1 MADSRRISNYKTS
14 QYPNLQSSN
23 GGPQLAQFLNRLL
36 LNIRSRLRWRN
47 TRSSFRRVTVV
58 SQFFPPDYA
67 ATGQLLDD
75 LTTRLAARGLQ
86 LQILTGQPAY
96 AYSQEHAPALS
107 FEPNRC
113 IRRTSVARLWPQQ
126 IRGRAVN
133 GILFCLRIFLRLLRY
148 ARRGDL
154 LLYTSEPPY
163 LPLVGWLLY
172 KLTRTPYLL
181 LVYDIY
187 PDVLTELGVLPDSH
201 WLMRLW
207 RRLNRCVYA
216 DAQEVIVLSKPM
228 AERLKHHC
236 PSAADRLHVIPSWAD
251 PTLIQP
257 LAKRQNWFARR
268 HNCEGEFTVL
278 YSGNQGRCHD
288 LVTLLGAALLLKEE
302 PLFQFLFIGKGAQN
316 QRVHQLV
323 HDWGLSNCRFLPY
336 QDLSVLPYSLTCA
349 DLAVVSLGIDAEG
362 LVAPSKLYGHLAA
375 GTPIAAITPH
385 GSELQHLVQTNGCG
399 RWFANGASQ
408 QLADWIRQ
416 LHARPQL
423 AAACG
428 LASRELLLSSAS
440 PELVTDRYWELLNRH
455 LPVSKQLNSLTPPL
469 P

>member
-1 MADSRRISNYKTS
+1 MPLPK
-14 QYPNLQSSN
+14 SS
-23 GGPQLAQFLNRLL
+23 GFVVSIGRLL
-36 LNIRSRLRWRN
+36 QKFQSRLRWR
-47 TRSSFRRVTVV
+47 TSRSSFSRVTVV

-75 LTTRLAARGLQ
+75 LTSRLAARGLQ
-86 LQILTGQPAY
+86 MQVLTGQPAY
-96 AYSQEHAPALS
+96 AYSQDSAPSIS

-113 IRRTSVARLWPQQ
+113 IRRTSITRLWPQQ

-133 GILFCLRIFLRLLRY
+133 GMLFCLLISLRLLRY

-172 KLTRTPYLL
+172 KLTRTPNLV
-181 LVYDIY
+181 LVYDLY
-187 PDVLTELGVLPDSH
+187 PDVLAELGVLPSDH

-216 DAQEVIVLSKPM
+216 DAQEVIVLSEPM
-228 AERLKHHC
+228 AERLRRHC
-236 PSAADRLHVIPSWAD
+236 PAVADRLHVIPSWAD
-251 PTLIQP
+251 PAEIQP
-257 LAKRQNWFARR
+257 LAKSSNWFVSR
-268 HNCEGEFTVL
+268 HGLEQSFTVL

-288 LVTLLGAALLLKEE
+288 LVTLLGAALLLKDE
-302 PLFQFLFIGKGAQN
+302 PSFQFLFIGKGPQH
-316 QRVHQLV
+316 QRVRQLV
-323 HDWGLSNCRFLPY
+323 YDWGLSNCRFLPY
-336 QDLSVLPYSLTCA
+336 QDLDVLPYSLTSA

-375 GTPIAAITPH
+375 GTPIAAITPP
-385 GSELQHLVQTNGCG
+385 GSDLQRLVQNHGCG
-399 RWFANGASQ
+399 RWFANGDSA

-416 LHARPQL
+416 LRAEPEL

-428 LASRELLLSSAS
+428 SAARELLLSSAS
-440 PELVTDRYWELLNRH
+440 PQIITERYWSLLQRH
-455 LPVSKQLNSLTPPL
+455 LPADKQLNTLAP
-469 P
+469 

>member
-1 MADSRRISNYKTS
+1 MRSTLAPAWGRIWNDLS
-14 QYPNLQSSN
+14 
-23 GGPQLAQFLNRLL
+23 
-36 LNIRSRLRWRN
+36 SRLRWRQ
-47 TRSSFRRVTVV
+47 TRSRYHRVTVV

-75 LTTRLAARGLQ
+75 LTARLATRGLQ
-86 LQILTGQPAY
+86 IQILTGQPAY
-96 AYSQEHAPALS
+96 AYRQEHAPALV

-172 KLTRTPYLL
+172 KLTRTPYLV

-187 PDVLTELGVLPDSH
+187 PDVLAELGVLPNTH

-207 RRLNRCVYA
+207 RRLNRCVYG

-228 AERLKHHC
+228 AERLQAQC
-236 PSAADRLHVIPSWAD
+236 PSVAERLHVIPSWAD
-251 PTLIQP
+251 PAFIRP

-268 HNCEGEFTVL
+268 YGTEQGFTVL

-288 LVTLLGAALLLKEE
+288 LVTLLGAALLLQDD
-302 PLFQFLFIGKGAQN
+302 PSYQFLFIGKGAQH
-316 QRVHQLV
+316 QRMLKLV
-323 HDWGLSNCRFLPY
+323 HDWGLSNCKFLPY
-336 QDLSVLPYSLTCA
+336 QDHDVLPYSLTCA

-375 GTPIAAITPH
+375 GTPIAAITPD
-385 GSELQHLVQTNGCG
+385 GSDLQRLVQTSGCG

-408 QLADWIRQ
+408 QLAAWIRQ
-416 LHARPQL
+416 LKAQPQL
-423 AAACG
+423 AAAYG
-428 LASRELLLSSAS
+428 LACRDLLLNVAS
-440 PELVTDRYWELLNRH
+440 PGLVADHYWELLNRH
-455 LPVSKQLNSLTPPL
+455 LPLNKQLNVRPNNASAA
-469 P
+469 